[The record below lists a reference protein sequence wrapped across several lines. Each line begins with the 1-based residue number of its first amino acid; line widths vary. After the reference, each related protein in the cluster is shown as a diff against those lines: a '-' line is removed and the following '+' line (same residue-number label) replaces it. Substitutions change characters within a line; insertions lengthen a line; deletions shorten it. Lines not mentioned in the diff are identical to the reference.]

1 MDYFF
6 GVDVVH
12 ALQKL
17 VHQTLDFVQLEVDM
31 REQGHKVVLAILE
44 DKERTSP
51 KIVRM
56 GL

>member
-1 MDYFF
+1 M
-6 GVDVVH
+6 DVVH